1 MAVQTRYSCP
11 HLRDLPGVAK
21 QILADAGIARIFAL
35 SGDLGAGKTTLTAA
49 LCRELGVED
58 SVTSP
63 TFTIVNEYRTSA
75 GIPVYHFDFYRI
87 KSPIEA
93 FDLGYEQ
100 YLYSGNYCFIEWPG
114 KIGEL
119 LPPGTVQINLTTA
132 GEGRDIMMSL

>member
-11 HLRDLPGVAK
+11 HLNDLPGVAK
-21 QILADAGIARIFAL
+21 QILSDAGAARVFAL
-35 SGDLGAGKTTLTAA
+35 SGDLGAGKTTLAAA

-58 SVTSP
+58 PVTSP

-87 KSPIEA
+87 KSPVEA

-119 LPPGTVQINLTTA
+119 LPPGTVHISLSA
-132 GEGRDIMMSL
+132 AAEGRNIMVSL

>member
-1 MAVQTRYSCP
+1 MAVQTHYSCP
-11 HLRDLPGVAK
+11 HLSDLSGVAK
-21 QILADAGIARIFAL
+21 QILADAGFARIFAL
-35 SGDLGAGKTTLTAA
+35 WGDLGAGKTTLTGA
-49 LCRELGVED
+49 LCRELGVVD

-63 TFTIVNEYRTSA
+63 TFTIVNEYSTYK
-75 GIPVYHFDFYRI
+75 GDPVYHFDFYRI
-87 KSPIEA
+87 KSPMEA

-119 LPPGTVQINLTTA
+119 LPPGTVHISLTAA